1 MQRRPKY
8 LVDFWKLFK
17 HLLIPLSLVSIQIGE
32 FQQLQTV
39 RDEEER
45 FQLYLNKSFNKT
57 ASLMAYSCKA
67 NAILSF
73 DYLNTSNYEKTLSP
87 EEAYQYGRNLG
98 IAFQLVDDLLGKK
111 WIIEIQAI
119 LKFFINVKL
128 GLLIIFQFRHRFQ
141 SIFKSAGQTSGSRF
155 EIGASNCSCSI
166 RLNEVSRIRADDR
179 KKIFPS
185 WRCWSSIQCSFRQ
198 RWIRKNQRSSN
209 TTL

>member
-1 MQRRPKY
+1 MTCETTCILLFIRWDAVRSAVAGDYIIAVGSKLLAQTRNDEVVKVLAQVLAD
-8 LVDFWKLFK
+8 LVRGNFNAKKTKISCRSITFWKLFK
-17 HLLIPLSLVSIQIGE
+17 HLLISLSLVSIRIGE

-111 WIIEIQAI
+111 WIIEILAI
-119 LKFFINVKL
+119 LCLCKNINVK
-128 GLLIIFQFRHRFQ
+128 
-141 SIFKSAGQTSGSRF
+141 
-155 EIGASNCSCSI
+155 
-166 RLNEVSRIRADDR
+166 
-179 KKIFPS
+179 
-185 WRCWSSIQCSFRQ
+185 
-198 RWIRKNQRSSN
+198 
-209 TTL
+209 

>member
-1 MQRRPKY
+1 MIHSEN
-8 LVDFWKLFK
+8 VEIFIDSF
-17 HLLIPLSLVSIQIGE
+17 LVSIQIGE

-98 IAFQLVDDLLGKK
+98 IAFQLVDDLLGK
-111 WIIEIQAI
+111 I
-119 LKFFINVKL
+119 
-128 GLLIIFQFRHRFQ
+128 
-141 SIFKSAGQTSGSRF
+141 
-155 EIGASNCSCSI
+155 
-166 RLNEVSRIRADDR
+166 
-179 KKIFPS
+179 
-185 WRCWSSIQCSFRQ
+185 
-198 RWIRKNQRSSN
+198 
-209 TTL
+209 